1 MCRGQSWQI
10 IIGKKCFYS
19 PELVEPLKNLIRT
32 YAHGEF
38 TPGIYYTVK
47 GTSVGENA
55 VEFDFRNAVHRG
67 VNVQQ
72 ELVQKMRAEKKK
84 ASGRKE
90 NKNTSGHAKLPAF
103 NARSGFNMPNMGGRM
118 G

>member
-1 MCRGQSWQI
+1 M
-10 IIGKKCFYS
+10 
-19 PELVEPLKNLIRT
+19 
-32 YAHGEF
+32 
-38 TPGIYYTVK
+38 
-47 GTSVGENA
+47 
-55 VEFDFRNAVHRG
+55 
-67 VNVQQ
+67 NVQQ